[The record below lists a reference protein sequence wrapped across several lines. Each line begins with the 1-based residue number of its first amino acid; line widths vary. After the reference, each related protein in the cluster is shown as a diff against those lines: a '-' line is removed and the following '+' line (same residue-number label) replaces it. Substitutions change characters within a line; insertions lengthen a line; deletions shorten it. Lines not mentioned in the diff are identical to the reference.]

1 MAIIDNELLQKERE
15 KIIKILDSNNVKR
28 NITYQLVLAKLALTP
43 YLYDDGNVYEIYR
56 PYKNNWKSSIS
67 NYVLHPYQIDIIEH
81 LEKKENLVVSA
92 PTSFGKTTAIFEY
105 ISRNKKNLHKII
117 TIIPTN
123 SLKMEYFIKLQE
135 ILAETHKVID
145 NEGKIEDDNFCL
157 VLTHEKFIE
166 CFLEYKDYIKDID
179 LVVIDEIYKLK
190 NEKDEDRIYAMSLA
204 YLTTIKIA
212 KQFVFMGPFIQSSH
226 FPGIDKDHRVLNY
239 FYSPVLS
246 EIYYIGEYSEENI
259 IQNVKYNE
267 KSMIYY
273 SSKDK
278 LGKAAIALANKLNRK
293 NDKLVN
299 YLIESYG
306 KEICKNWYLV
316 ESLSKG
322 IAINYN
328 EIPNFIKDYM
338 LNKYNQKDSG
348 YNILLSTSTL
358 LEGVNTLTK
367 NLYITSGKN
376 GKKKL
381 TDFEFWN
388 LVGRAGRLGEYK
400 IGYIYYFGEES
411 DFDRDNRY
419 INLDNIWIT
428 EEENKLERYLIEKDE
443 IYSYAENEKD
453 IVQKLEKIKE
463 KFELSNEDI
472 SYRILPT
479 FGKINKFVEYME
491 KNYKSVTD
499 EIKADILSNDGI
511 NLHNIFLK
519 GITKKTKTKKILTSF
534 IGYRENTILTKAFFH
549 GKENKNAKIVSI
561 ITQGI
566 NLLKKQSVKSG
577 EDLKLKI
584 NNLINTTFNLINNYI
599 PNVYIPTVE
608 CLYFMIEKDKE
619 FEENLKKK
627 LNENFIKDIKL
638 YKKLINESN
647 VYETLAIIPSLE
659 KILSKLVKEKN
670 IEIKNTSDLRNFIIS
685 NKKNIESYIVN
696 DIDKEFYEI
705 LIKRLKI
712 KQE

>member
-1 MAIIDNELLQKERE
+1 MAIIDNELLQEERE
-15 KIIKILDSNNVKR
+15 KIIKILDSNNVQR
-28 NITYQLVLAKLALTP
+28 NTAYQLVLANLALTP
-43 YLYDDGNVYEIYR
+43 YLYDNNNIHEIYK

-67 NYVLHPYQIDIIEH
+67 NYILHPYQIEIIEH

-105 ISRNKKNLHKII
+105 ISRNKGSLNKII
-117 TIIPTN
+117 TIVPTN

-145 NEGKIEDDNFCL
+145 NEGQIEDEKFCL

-166 CFLEYKDYIKDID
+166 CFLEYKDYIKEID

-212 KQFVFMGPFIQSSH
+212 KQFIFMGPFIQSTH
-226 FPGIDKDHRVLNY
+226 FPGIDKEHIVLNY
-239 FYSPVLS
+239 FYSPVLN
-246 EIYYIGEYSEENI
+246 EIHYMGEYSEENI
-259 IQNVKYNE
+259 VKNIKYNE

-273 SSKDK
+273 SSKNK
-278 LGKAAIALANKLNRK
+278 LGKAAIAIANNLPSKE
-293 NDKLVN
+293 DMLVN
-299 YLIESYG
+299 YLIKTYG
-306 KEICKNWYLV
+306 EEIGENWYLV
-316 ESLSKG
+316 EALSKG

-338 LNKYNQKDSG
+338 LNKYNKKGSG

-376 GKKKL
+376 GRKKL

-428 EEENKLERYLIEKDE
+428 EEKNRLERYLIEKDE
-443 IYSYAENEKD
+443 IKPHTQDEKD
-453 IVQKLEKIKE
+453 IVQKLEKIRE

-472 SYRILPT
+472 SYRLLPT
-479 FGKINKFVEYME
+479 FGKINKFIEYME
-491 KNYKSVTD
+491 DHYEVVTN
-499 EIKADILSNDGI
+499 EIKNDILNNDGK
-511 NLHNIFLK
+511 NLYNIFLK
-519 GITKKTKTKKILTSF
+519 GITKKTKNKRIITSF
-534 IGYRENTILTKAFFH
+534 IGYKESTILAKAFYN
-549 GKENKNAKIVSI
+549 GTENKNSKIISI

-566 NLLKKQSVKSG
+566 RFLKNIVGKKG
-577 EDLKLKI
+577 DELKLDI
-584 NNLINTTFNLINNYI
+584 NNFINTTFNLINNYI

-608 CLYFMIEKDKE
+608 CLYFLIDKDKE
-619 FEENLKKK
+619 FDEGFKKH
-627 LNENFIKDIKL
+627 LNENFIREIKL
-638 YKKLINESN
+638 YKKMVNESN
-647 VYETLAIIPSLE
+647 VYDTLAIIPSLE
-659 KILSKLVKEKN
+659 KILNKLVKERN
-670 IEIKNTSDLRNFIIS
+670 IEINNTSDLRNFIIH
-685 NKKNIESYIVN
+685 NKKDIERYVVE

-712 KQE
+712 K

>member
-1 MAIIDNELLQKERE
+1 MAIIDNELLQEERE
-15 KIIKILDSNNVKR
+15 KIIKILDSNNLQR
-28 NITYQLVLAKLALTP
+28 NTAYQLVLANLALTP
-43 YLYDDGNVYEIYR
+43 YLYDNDNIHEIYK

-67 NYVLHPYQIDIIEH
+67 NYILHPYQIEIIEH

-105 ISRNKKNLHKII
+105 ISRNKESLNKII
-117 TIIPTN
+117 TIVPTN

-145 NEGKIEDDNFCL
+145 NEGQIEDEKFCL

-166 CFLEYKDYIKDID
+166 CFLEYKDYIKEID

-212 KQFVFMGPFIQSSH
+212 KQFIFMGPFIQSTH
-226 FPGIDKDHRVLNY
+226 FPGIDKEHIVLNY
-239 FYSPVLS
+239 FYSPVLN
-246 EIYYIGEYSEENI
+246 EIYYMGEYSEENI
-259 IQNVKYNE
+259 VRNIRYNE

-278 LGKAAIALANKLNRK
+278 LGKAAIAIANNLPSKE
-293 NDKLVN
+293 DMLVN
-299 YLIESYG
+299 YLIETYG
-306 KEICKNWYLV
+306 EEICENWYLV
-316 ESLSKG
+316 EALSKG

-338 LNKYNQKDSG
+338 LNKYNKKGSG

-367 NLYITSGKN
+367 NLYISSGKN
-376 GKKKL
+376 GRKKL

-428 EEENKLERYLIEKDE
+428 EEENRLERYLIEKDE
-443 IYSYAENEKD
+443 INPYTQDEKD
-453 IVQKLEKIKE
+453 IVQKLEKIRE

-479 FGKINKFVEYME
+479 FGKINRFIEYME
-491 KNYKSVTD
+491 NHYGVVTN
-499 EIKADILSNDGI
+499 EIKNDILNNDGK
-511 NLHNIFLK
+511 NLYNIFLK
-519 GITKKTKTKKILTSF
+519 GITKKTKNKRIITSF
-534 IGYRENTILTKAFFH
+534 IGYKESTILAKAFYN
-549 GKENKNAKIVSI
+549 GTENKNSKIISI

-566 NLLKKQSVKSG
+566 RFLKNIVGKKG
-577 EDLKLKI
+577 DELKLDI
-584 NNLINTTFNLINNYI
+584 NNFINTTFNLINNYI

-608 CLYFMIEKDKE
+608 CLYFLIDKDKE
-619 FEENLKKK
+619 FDEGFKKH
-627 LNENFIKDIKL
+627 LNENFIKEIKL
-638 YKKLINESN
+638 YKKMVNESN
-647 VYETLAIIPSLE
+647 VYDTLAIIPSLE
-659 KILSKLVKEKN
+659 KILNKLVKEKN
-670 IEIKNTSDLRNFIIS
+670 IEINNTSDLRNFIIN
-685 NKKNIESYIVN
+685 NKKDIEDYVVE

-712 KQE
+712 K

>member
-1 MAIIDNELLQKERE
+1 MAIIDNELLQEERE
-15 KIIKILDSNNVKR
+15 KIIKILDSNNVQR
-28 NITYQLVLAKLALTP
+28 NTAYQLVLANLALTP
-43 YLYDDGNVYEIYR
+43 YLYDNDNIHEIYK
-56 PYKNNWKSSIS
+56 PYKDNWKSSIS
-67 NYVLHPYQIDIIEH
+67 NYILHPYQIEIIEH

-105 ISRNKKNLHKII
+105 ISRNKEGLNKII
-117 TIIPTN
+117 TIVPTN

-145 NEGKIEDDNFCL
+145 NEGQIEDEKFCL

-166 CFLEYKDYIKDID
+166 CFLEYKDYIKEID
-179 LVVIDEIYKLK
+179 LVVIDEIYKLR

-212 KQFVFMGPFIQSSH
+212 KQFIFMGPFIQSTH
-226 FPGIDKDHRVLNY
+226 FPGIEKEHIVLNY
-239 FYSPVLS
+239 FYSPVLN
-246 EIYYIGEYSEENI
+246 EIYYMGEYSEENI
-259 IQNVKYNE
+259 VRNIRYDE

-278 LGKAAIALANKLNRK
+278 LGKAAIAIANNLPSKE
-293 NDKLVN
+293 DMLVN
-299 YLIESYG
+299 YLIETYG
-306 KEICKNWYLV
+306 EEICENWYLV
-316 ESLSKG
+316 EALSKG

-338 LNKYNQKDSG
+338 LNKYNKKGSG

-376 GKKKL
+376 GRKKL

-428 EEENKLERYLIEKDE
+428 EEENRLERYLIEKDE
-443 IYSYAENEKD
+443 INPYTQDEKD
-453 IVQKLEKIKE
+453 IVQKLDKIRE

-472 SYRILPT
+472 SYRVLPT
-479 FGKINKFVEYME
+479 FGKIDKFIEYME
-491 KNYKSVTD
+491 NHYRVVTN
-499 EIKADILSNDGI
+499 EIKKDILTNDGK
-511 NLHNIFLK
+511 NLYNIFLK
-519 GITKKTKTKKILTSF
+519 GITKKTKNKRIMTSF
-534 IGYRENTILTKAFFH
+534 IGYKESTILTKAFYN
-549 GKENKNAKIVSI
+549 GTENKNSKIISI

-566 NLLKKQSVKSG
+566 RFLKNIVGKKG
-577 EDLKLKI
+577 DELRLDI
-584 NNLINTTFNLINNYI
+584 NNFINTTFNLINNYI

-608 CLYFMIEKDKE
+608 CLFFLIDKDKE
-619 FEENLKKK
+619 FDEGFKKY
-627 LNENFIKDIKL
+627 LNENFIKEIKL
-638 YKKLINESN
+638 YKKMANESN
-647 VYETLAIIPSLE
+647 VYDTLAIIPSLE
-659 KILSKLVKEKN
+659 KILNKFVKERN
-670 IEIKNTSDLRNFIIS
+670 IEINNTSDLRNFIIN
-685 NKKNIESYIVN
+685 NKKDIENYVVE

-712 KQE
+712 K

>member
-1 MAIIDNELLQKERE
+1 MAIIDNELLQEERE
-15 KIIKILDSNNVKR
+15 KIIKILDSNNVQR
-28 NITYQLVLAKLALTP
+28 NTAYQLVLANLALTP
-43 YLYDDGNVYEIYR
+43 YLYDNDNIHEIYK
-56 PYKNNWKSSIS
+56 PYKDNWKSSIS
-67 NYVLHPYQIDIIEH
+67 NNILHPYQIEIIEH

-105 ISRNKKNLHKII
+105 ISRNKEGLNKII
-117 TIIPTN
+117 TIVPTN

-145 NEGKIEDDNFCL
+145 NEGQIEDEKFCL

-166 CFLEYKDYIKDID
+166 CFLEYKDYIKEID

-212 KQFVFMGPFIQSSH
+212 KQFIFMGPFIQSTH
-226 FPGIDKDHRVLNY
+226 FPGIEKEHIVLNY
-239 FYSPVLS
+239 FYSPVLN
-246 EIYYIGEYSEENI
+246 EIYYMGEYSEENI
-259 IQNVKYNE
+259 VRNIRYDE

-278 LGKAAIALANKLNRK
+278 LGKAAIAIANNLPSKE
-293 NDKLVN
+293 DMLVN
-299 YLIESYG
+299 YLIETYG
-306 KEICKNWYLV
+306 EEICENWYLV
-316 ESLSKG
+316 EALSKG

-338 LNKYNQKDSG
+338 LNKYNKKGSG

-376 GKKKL
+376 GRKKL

-428 EEENKLERYLIEKDE
+428 EEENRLERYLIEKDE
-443 IYSYAENEKD
+443 INPYTQDEKD
-453 IVQKLEKIKE
+453 IVQKLDKIRE

-472 SYRILPT
+472 SYRVLPT
-479 FGKINKFVEYME
+479 FGKIDKFIEYME
-491 KNYKSVTD
+491 NHYRVVTN
-499 EIKADILSNDGI
+499 EIKKDILTNDGK
-511 NLHNIFLK
+511 NLYNIFLK
-519 GITKKTKTKKILTSF
+519 GITKKTKNKRIMTSF
-534 IGYRENTILTKAFFH
+534 IGYKESTILTKAFYN
-549 GKENKNAKIVSI
+549 GTENKNSKIISI

-566 NLLKKQSVKSG
+566 RFLKNIVGKKG
-577 EDLKLKI
+577 DELRLDI
-584 NNLINTTFNLINNYI
+584 NNFINTTFNLINNYI

-608 CLYFMIEKDKE
+608 CLFFLIDKDKE
-619 FEENLKKK
+619 FDEGFKKY
-627 LNENFIKDIKL
+627 LNENFIKEIKL
-638 YKKLINESN
+638 YKKMANESN
-647 VYETLAIIPSLE
+647 VYDTLAIIPSLE
-659 KILSKLVKEKN
+659 KILNKFVKERN
-670 IEIKNTSDLRNFIIS
+670 IEINNTSDLRNFIIN
-685 NKKNIESYIVN
+685 NKKDIENYVVE

-712 KQE
+712 K

>member
-1 MAIIDNELLQKERE
+1 MAIIDNELLQEERE
-15 KIIKILDSNNVKR
+15 KIIKILDSNNVQR
-28 NITYQLVLAKLALTP
+28 NTAYQLVLANLALTP
-43 YLYDDGNVYEIYR
+43 YLYDNDNIHEIYK
-56 PYKNNWKSSIS
+56 PYKDNWKSSIS
-67 NYVLHPYQIDIIEH
+67 NYILHPYQIEIIEH

-105 ISRNKKNLHKII
+105 ISRNKEGLNKII
-117 TIIPTN
+117 TIVPTN

-145 NEGKIEDDNFCL
+145 NEGQIEDEKFCL

-166 CFLEYKDYIKDID
+166 CFLEYKDYIKEID

-212 KQFVFMGPFIQSSH
+212 KQFIFMGPFIQSTH
-226 FPGIDKDHRVLNY
+226 FPGIEKEHIVLNY
-239 FYSPVLS
+239 FYSPVLN
-246 EIYYIGEYSEENI
+246 EIYYMGEYSEENI
-259 IQNVKYNE
+259 VRNIRYDE

-278 LGKAAIALANKLNRK
+278 LGKAAIAIANNLPSKE
-293 NDKLVN
+293 DMLVN
-299 YLIESYG
+299 YLIETYG
-306 KEICKNWYLV
+306 EEICENWYLV
-316 ESLSKG
+316 EALSKG

-338 LNKYNQKDSG
+338 LNKYNKKGSG

-376 GKKKL
+376 GRKKL

-428 EEENKLERYLIEKDE
+428 EEENRLERYLIEKDE
-443 IYSYAENEKD
+443 INPYTQDEKD
-453 IVQKLEKIKE
+453 IVQKLDKIRE

-472 SYRILPT
+472 SYRVLPT
-479 FGKINKFVEYME
+479 FGKIDKFIEYME
-491 KNYKSVTD
+491 NHYRVVTN
-499 EIKADILSNDGI
+499 EIKKDILTNDGK
-511 NLHNIFLK
+511 NLYNIFLK
-519 GITKKTKTKKILTSF
+519 GITKKTKNKRIMTSF
-534 IGYRENTILTKAFFH
+534 IGYKESTILTKAFYN
-549 GKENKNAKIVSI
+549 GTENKNSKIISI

-566 NLLKKQSVKSG
+566 RFLKNIVGKKG
-577 EDLKLKI
+577 DELRLDI
-584 NNLINTTFNLINNYI
+584 NNFINTTFNLINNYI

-608 CLYFMIEKDKE
+608 CLFFLIDKDKE
-619 FEENLKKK
+619 FDEGFKKY
-627 LNENFIKDIKL
+627 LNENFIKEIKL
-638 YKKLINESN
+638 YKKMANESN
-647 VYETLAIIPSLE
+647 VYDTLAIIPSLE
-659 KILSKLVKEKN
+659 KILNKFVKERN
-670 IEIKNTSDLRNFIIS
+670 IEINNTSDLRNFIIN
-685 NKKNIESYIVN
+685 NKKDIENYVVE

-712 KQE
+712 K